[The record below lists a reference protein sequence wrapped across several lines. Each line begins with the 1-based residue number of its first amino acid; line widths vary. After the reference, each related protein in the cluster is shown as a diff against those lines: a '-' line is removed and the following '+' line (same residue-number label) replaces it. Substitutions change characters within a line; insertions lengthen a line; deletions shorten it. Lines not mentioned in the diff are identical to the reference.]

1 MIIRVRYP
9 DPFSEKFRI
18 DNKCFY
24 LKSNNKFDSKFLKKL
39 TFNSRREA
47 IGYLKRN
54 FKNARLIKKEK
65 LEGYYENVKVD
76 IFEWNDR
83 SRVFPSSHQ
92 KSQHQS

>member
-1 MIIRVRYP
+1 MVIRVRHP

-18 DNKCFY
+18 DNKYAY
-24 LKSNNKFDSKFLKKL
+24 LKSNNKFDSKFIKKL

-76 IFEWNDR
+76 IFECDGH
-83 SRVFPSSHQ
+83 SSFLPSGHQ
-92 KSQHQS
+92 KPHHQS